1 MAGAHYRLVM
11 RQGPNPGQ
19 VYELDRS
26 EVSVGRDIAN
36 DIVINDAEVSR
47 KHAQLTLEV
56 DRYKIEDLN
65 STNGTYIDGQRL
77 IGPHLLAIGE
87 VIMFGDNVGVVFDG
101 EPVDLDATVPSPVD
115 LGSTPVAAIPVPMVS
130 QPQPAPTPALQV
142 SQRQPAPAHAPQV
155 SAVPKPQQTM
165 PELPLEGAEE
175 MGKKPI
181 NSWLLAGCGCLVVI
195 VLLVIA
201 VLVFI
206 DQPWNSGGG
215 LYCVSPFDI
224 IFKALGFCP

>member
-11 RQGPNPGQ
+11 RQGPTPGQ
-19 VYELDRS
+19 IYELDQP
-26 EVSVGRDIAN
+26 EVSIGRDIAN

-47 KHAQLTLEV
+47 KHARLTLEA

-115 LGSTPVAAIPVPMVS
+115 ISSTPVAAIPAPVIS
-130 QPQPAPTPALQV
+130 QPQPAPVPVQQV
-142 SQRQPAPAHAPQV
+142 RVAPAR
-155 SAVPKPQQTM
+155 QQAM
-165 PELPLEGAEE
+165 PVIPAEE
-175 MGKKPI
+175 TEEPGNKPI
-181 NSWLLAGCGCLVVI
+181 NSWLLAGCGCIVVI

-201 VLVFI
+201 VLIFI
-206 DQPWNSGGG
+206 DQPWNPGGG

-224 IFKALGFCP
+224 IFSALGFCP

>member
-1 MAGAHYRLVM
+1 MAGAQYRLVM

-19 VYELDRS
+19 VFELDRT

-47 KHAQLTLEV
+47 KHARLVLEG

-101 EPVDLDATVPSPVD
+101 EPVDLDATVPSTID
-115 LGSTPVAAIPVPMVS
+115 LQVTPVAAIPAPIES
-130 QPQPAPTPALQV
+130 QPQAAAPPAAQV
-142 SQRQPAPAHAPQV
+142 INLPVPQPITPQV
-155 SAVPKPQQTM
+155 
-165 PELPLEGAEE
+165 PLEETPE
-175 MGKKPI
+175 MDKKPI
-181 NSWLLAGCGCLVVI
+181 NSWLLAGCGCLLVI

-201 VLVFI
+201 ILVFI
-206 DQPWNSGGG
+206 DQPWNPGGG

-224 IFKALGFCP
+224 IFKSLGFCP

>member
-19 VYELDRS
+19 IYELDRT
-26 EVSVGRDIAN
+26 EVSIGRDIAN
-36 DIVINDAEVSR
+36 DVVINDAEVSR
-47 KHAQLTLEV
+47 KHARLTLEA

-87 VIMFGDNVGVVFDG
+87 VIMFGDNVGVVFDA
-101 EPVDLDATVPSPVD
+101 EPIDLDATVPSPID
-115 LGSTPVAAIPVPMVS
+115 LGSTPVAAIPMPIES
-130 QPQPAPTPALQV
+130 QPQPAVTPA
-142 SQRQPAPAHAPQV
+142 PQMINL
-155 SAVPKPQQTM
+155 PKPQQTM
-165 PELPLEGAEE
+165 AELQPEEVEE
-175 MGKKPI
+175 SGKKPI
-181 NSWLLAGCGCLVVI
+181 NAWLLAGCGCLVVI

-206 DQPWNSGGG
+206 DQPWNPGGG